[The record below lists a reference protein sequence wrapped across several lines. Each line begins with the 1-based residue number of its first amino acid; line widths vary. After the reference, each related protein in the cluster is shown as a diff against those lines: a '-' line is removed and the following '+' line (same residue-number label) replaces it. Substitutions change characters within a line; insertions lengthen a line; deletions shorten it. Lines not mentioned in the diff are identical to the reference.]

1 MRRNTDRTPDFGRL
15 ADNINISLA
24 SGEEFGTM
32 YEFQDMLDNGKVDI
46 VQPDMSR
53 CGGIT
58 MAKKIADMA
67 YLRGKKL
74 IPHAFKTGILIGATL
89 QLIAAIPNADI
100 LEYCAQETVLSK
112 NLVRHHFQLD
122 KEGFV
127 HIPDAP
133 GIGVE
138 LNWDI
143 LNKYRR

>member
-1 MRRNTDRTPDFGRL
+1 MKITDVEVVIVR
-15 ADNINISLA
+15 
-24 SGEEFGTM
+24 
-32 YEFQDMLDNGKVDI
+32 QDEVKM
-46 VQPDMSR
+46 
-53 CGGIT
+53 
-58 MAKKIADMA
+58 
-67 YLRGKKL
+67 
-74 IPHAFKTGILIGATL
+74 IGDGSQDT
-89 QLIAAIPNADI
+89 ADI